1 MFERPISARGS
12 CSVRATNSRKCSLT
26 QREVRNMGG
35 RSRNETIFLATPA
48 QLVCPDCYLW
58 LWTTV
63 LSLTHLSSAGLIT
76 AIEELYRDAEYLG
89 IHFRY
94 PSGKIY
100 DIPFIFEIFPDENE
114 SGRRWVSNFRKADAT
129 GALVPATCADVYP
142 SSRLS
147 SYWCSVPSPSIGG
160 EPKPRA
166 VAICTPPWAGDLKRP
181 PNRSF
186 PERFGGCVIVVS
198 RIDRGFIMQ
207 GGADEN
213 EHAGSA

>member
-1 MFERPISARGS
+1 
-12 CSVRATNSRKCSLT
+12 
-26 QREVRNMGG
+26 MGG

-48 QLVCPDCYLW
+48 QLVCPECYLW

-94 PSGKIY
+94 PSGQIY

-129 GALVPATCADVYP
+129 GARPRYMCRCLPKLQAVELLVQCTVAKY
-142 SSRLS
+142 SRGTKTQRC
-147 SYWCSVPSPSIGG
+147 SYLH
-160 EPKPRA
+160 
-166 VAICTPPWAGDLKRP
+166 TPLGW
-181 PNRSF
+181 
-186 PERFGGCVIVVS
+186 
-198 RIDRGFIMQ
+198 
-207 GGADEN
+207 
-213 EHAGSA
+213 

>member
-48 QLVCPDCYLW
+48 QLVCPECYLW

-76 AIEELYRDAEYLG
+76 AIEELYRDAECLG
-89 IHFRY
+89 IYFRY

-129 GALVPATCADVYP
+129 GARPRYMCRCLPKLQAVELLVQCTVAKY
-142 SSRLS
+142 SRGTKTPRC
-147 SYWCSVPSPSIGG
+147 SYLH
-160 EPKPRA
+160 
-166 VAICTPPWAGDLKRP
+166 TPLGW
-181 PNRSF
+181 
-186 PERFGGCVIVVS
+186 
-198 RIDRGFIMQ
+198 
-207 GGADEN
+207 
-213 EHAGSA
+213 